1 MKFIK
6 LIPIFLLSI
15 LLLDTIEYSKSK
27 MPFEKVGLTQ
37 RQAVAILIDKFSYR
51 PTPGLIDSIVI
62 FGIDNWF
69 LDQLKA
75 DNKDIELEKIE
86 SFMTLKMTT
95 NEISDI
101 YINPGK
107 LLIKAKLENAFD

>member
-75 DNKDIELEKIE
+75 DNKDIELEK
-86 SFMTLKMTT
+86 K
-95 NEISDI
+95 
-101 YINPGK
+101 
-107 LLIKAKLENAFD
+107 